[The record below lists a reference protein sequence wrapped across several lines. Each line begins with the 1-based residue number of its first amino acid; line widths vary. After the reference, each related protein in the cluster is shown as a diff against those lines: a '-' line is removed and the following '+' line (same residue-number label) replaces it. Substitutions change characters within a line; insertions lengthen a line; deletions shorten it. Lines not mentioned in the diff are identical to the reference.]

1 MKKKFL
7 MALFF
12 TGILVWAP
20 AENMVP
26 ARADNLVDETVS
38 GDGWVTE
45 GNARYYYTDGKRP
58 PVLRRSPE
66 KLIFLILRPE
76 RSRPVLWSMEERNI
90 ISAPRQARRCW
101 AGQELMDRSIIS
113 DRRAML

>member
-1 MKKKFL
+1 
-7 MALFF
+7 
-12 TGILVWAP
+12 
-20 AENMVP
+20 MVP

-45 GNARYYYTDGKRP
+45 GNARYYYTDGKKATGFHED
-58 PVLRRSPE
+58 LRE
-66 KLIFLILRPE
+66 NVFLMLRPE

>member
-45 GNARYYYTDGKRP
+45 EN
-58 PVLRRSPE
+58 
-66 KLIFLILRPE
+66 LIFLIPRPG

>member
-45 GNARYYYTDGKRP
+45 GNARYYYTDGKKATGFTKISGKTYFFDTKTGAQQTGF
-58 PVLRRSPE
+58 V
-66 KLIFLILRPE
+66 
-76 RSRPVLWSMEERNI
+76 VYRNRI
-90 ISAPRQARRCW
+90 DTNDVARR
-101 AGQELMDRSIIS
+101 ANEKAEGLSLIHI
-113 DRRAML
+113 

>member
-26 ARADNLVDETVS
+26 VRADNLVDETVS

-45 GNARYYYTDGKRP
+45 GNARYYYTDGKKATGFTKISGKTYFFNTKTGAQQTGFVVYGGKKYYFSPGSRKILCGSERP
-58 PVLRRSPE
+58 
-66 KLIFLILRPE
+66 F
-76 RSRPVLWSMEERNI
+76 
-90 ISAPRQARRCW
+90 
-101 AGQELMDRSIIS
+101 GQRLGDDR
-113 DRRAML
+113 